1 MAAAEPPKKQG
12 FFSKLST
19 GQKVG
24 LGAVGG
30 IAAGVLAVEG
40 AQKLE
45 KWEHQEEKKF
55 AGEIASAAGLG
66 GAGGGYGG
74 GYGGRGYE
82 GEAFVGGGS
91 TIIAG
96 GGPSIVEVYQ
106 PSVVEYVETGPGYY
120 GSTTFVDDS
129 RVIDN
134 NTVVQK

>member
-1 MAAAEPPKKQG
+1 M
-12 FFSKLST
+12 
-19 GQKVG
+19 
-24 LGAVGG
+24 
-30 IAAGVLAVEG
+30 EG
-40 AQKLE
+40 AE
-45 KWEHQEEKKF
+45 KFENWEHHEEKKF

-74 GYGGRGYE
+74 RGYE
-82 GEAFVGGGS
+82 GESFVGGGGS

-96 GGPSIVEVYQ
+96 GGPSVVEVYQ

-134 NTVVQK
+134 NTVVEK